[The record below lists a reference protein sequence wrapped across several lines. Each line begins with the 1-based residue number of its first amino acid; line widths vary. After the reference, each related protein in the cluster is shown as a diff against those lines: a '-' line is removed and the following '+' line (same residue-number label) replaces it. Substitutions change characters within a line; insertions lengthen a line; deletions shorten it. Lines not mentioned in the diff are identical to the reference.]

1 MHHVKCTFA
10 CKSQLAKGTN
20 IQAATYTIFG
30 VYRGLLY
37 TLFLVYN
44 GVVEREAPLPTN
56 PISEEDKPM
65 TLFHHYINNFIYP
78 TDNIPDHRSRRF
90 GCCPCLMAV
99 RELASFQQKSRA
111 QAATRTRQ
119 AQNQPLAKAIRSAL
133 SSYHAGLRKASR
145 GGQFSNIHTLYIKE
159 N

>member
-1 MHHVKCTFA
+1 MHHVKCIFA

-78 TDNIPDHRSRRF
+78 TDNIPDHRSRRI

-99 RELASFQQKSRA
+99 RECASSQQKSRIR
-111 QAATRTRQ
+111 AATRTRQ
-119 AQNQPLAKAIRSAL
+119 AQNESDSNQSHSAL
-133 SSYHAGLRKASR
+133 SS
-145 GGQFSNIHTLYIKE
+145 
-159 N
+159 